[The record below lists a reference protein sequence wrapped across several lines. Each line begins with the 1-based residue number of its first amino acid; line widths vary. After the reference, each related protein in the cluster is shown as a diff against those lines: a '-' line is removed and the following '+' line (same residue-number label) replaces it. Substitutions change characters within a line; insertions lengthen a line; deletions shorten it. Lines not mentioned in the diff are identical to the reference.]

1 MPRGPEQALSRT
13 RTLAVLACL
22 VQLAACGG
30 GGGGASSPAPVAAS
44 PAPAPPTAAP
54 TPPAAPAP
62 PPVATGAVPAGYR
75 LVWSDEFDLPGL
87 PDAARWAYDTD
98 RNRLGWWNNERQYY
112 AAARFQNSVVDGGK
126 LLITARREALSQL
139 PDWGGQAYSSA
150 RLITRGKAAWTYGFF
165 EIRAKMP
172 CGTGTWPA
180 IWMLGAGGV
189 WPDDGEIDILE
200 HVGRTPGEILGTVH
214 TPITGGSGNGSRTA
228 LPSACTAFN
237 DYQLHW
243 TADEIAI
250 GVNGTVYHRYR
261 NPRTG
266 RAAWPFDAPQYLLL
280 NIAVGGTLGGAVD
293 DSIFPRTLEVEHVR
307 VWQAA
312 P

>member
-1 MPRGPEQALSRT
+1 MRPAAQG
-13 RTLAVLACL
+13 RTLVLLAGL
-22 VQLAACGG
+22 VLVAGCGG
-30 GGGGASSPAPVAAS
+30 GGEGGSSPAPPVAA
-44 PAPAPPTAAP
+44 PAPPPPVTAPAPPTAP
-54 TPPAAPAP
+54 
-62 PPVATGAVPAGYR
+62 TGAEPAGYR
-75 LVWSDEFDLPGL
+75 LVWADEFDLPGL
-87 PDAARWAYDTD
+87 PDATRWAYDTE

-112 AAARFQNSVVDGGK
+112 AAARSENSVVEGGR

-180 IWMLGAGGV
+180 IWMLGTGGL

-228 LPSACTAFN
+228 LATACTAFN

-307 VWQAA
+307 VWQA

>member
-1 MPRGPEQALSRT
+1 MTVPAARL
-13 RTLAVLACL
+13 VLL
-22 VQLAACGG
+22 GLLQLAACGG
-30 GGGGASSPAPVAAS
+30 GGDDAPGAGAPPVAAPPPPATS
-44 PAPAPPTAAP
+44 APPVAAPPASAPPVASGPAPA
-54 TPPAAPAP
+54 
-62 PPVATGAVPAGYR
+62 GYT
-75 LVWSDEFDLPGL
+75 LVWADEFDTPGL
-87 PDAARWAYDTD
+87 PDATRWGYDTD

-112 AAARFQNSVVDGGK
+112 SAVRTQNSVVEGGR
-126 LLITARREALSQL
+126 LRITARRESLSSL

-180 IWMLGAGGV
+180 IWMLGTGGV
-189 WPDDGEIDILE
+189 WPDDGEIDIVE
-200 HVGRTPGEILGTVH
+200 HVGRNPGEILGTVH
-214 TPITGGSGNGSRTA
+214 NRFTISTAGGSGNGARTA
-228 LPSACTAFN
+228 LPLACTTFN
-237 DYQLHW
+237 DFQLHW

-250 GVNGTVYHRYR
+250 GVNGIVYFRYR

-293 DSIFPRTLEVEHVR
+293 DSIFPRTMEVEHVR

-312 P
+312 R

>member
-1 MPRGPEQALSRT
+1 VASGPA
-13 RTLAVLACL
+13 
-22 VQLAACGG
+22 
-30 GGGGASSPAPVAAS
+30 
-44 PAPAPPTAAP
+44 
-54 TPPAAPAP
+54 
-62 PPVATGAVPAGYR
+62 PAGYR
-75 LVWSDEFDLPGL
+75 LVWADDFDTPGL
-87 PDAARWAYDTD
+87 PDPSRWAYDTD

-112 AAARFQNSVVDGGK
+112 AAARLANSVVEGGR
-126 LLITARREALSQL
+126 LRITARREALSSL

-150 RLITRGKAAWTYGFF
+150 RLVTRGQAAWTYGFF

-180 IWMLGAGGV
+180 IWMLGTGGV
-189 WPDDGEIDILE
+189 WPDDGEIDIVE

-228 LPSACTAFN
+228 LPTACTQFHS
-237 DYQLHW
+237 YQLHW

-250 GVNGTVYHRYR
+250 GVDGRVYHRYR
-261 NPRTG
+261 NPRSG

-307 VWQAA
+307 VWQAGG
-312 P
+312 